1 MSLCLEMGQSD
12 VTSTWIFF
20 LFTCNDTPGRKGPI
34 FMTSKRDLFLGEV
47 TEPLSFL
54 LPS

>member
-1 MSLCLEMGQSD
+1 MSLCLEMGLSD
-12 VTSTWIFF
+12 VTSRILF
-20 LFTCNDTPGRKGPI
+20 LFTRNDTPRRKGPI

-54 LPS
+54 LPF